1 MTRRLDFRAVSD
13 SVWEAIFMLV
23 VLKIPLVYLGVVV
36 WWAIRAEPDPP
47 GGGDEA
53 GVRATPLTPCNWEDW
68 RRRRAS
74 IRSRRPIRP
83 SGRRARARAGVT

>member
-36 WWAIRAEPDPP
+36 WWAVRAEPDSS

-53 GVRATPLTPCNWEDW
+53 GVRAGPLTPCNWDDW
-68 RRRRAS
+68 RRSRVRT
-74 IRSRRPIRP
+74 RSRHPIRP
-83 SGRRARARAGVT
+83 TGRRARARAQAT